1 MMKAI
6 CVSPTRAL
14 HAALRCGKLGSED
27 ICCVSFEMQ
36 QGLYALR
43 FRSDWLLYDSYVDA
57 CSGEELRQEPVR
69 ELQPPAGR
77 GHTGQSSVGKEKKKS
92 ASFREADF
100 FYFCR
105 CRKII
110 LICEK

>member
-1 MMKAI
+1 MMKTI

-14 HAALRCGKLGSED
+14 HAALRYGKLGSED

-57 CSGEELRQEPVR
+57 
-69 ELQPPAGR
+69 
-77 GHTGQSSVGKEKKKS
+77 
-92 ASFREADF
+92 
-100 FYFCR
+100 
-105 CRKII
+105 
-110 LICEK
+110 

>member
-1 MMKAI
+1 MMKLI

-14 HAALRCGKLGSED
+14 HAVLRYAKLSSED

-57 CSGEELRQEPVR
+57 CSGEVLGLSFEPAPSCDKSLCENCSRRQEEDTLDRAV
-69 ELQPPAGR
+69 
-77 GHTGQSSVGKEKKKS
+77 
-92 ASFREADF
+92 
-100 FYFCR
+100 
-105 CRKII
+105 
-110 LICEK
+110 

>member
-1 MMKAI
+1 MMKLI

-14 HAALRCGKLGSED
+14 HAVLRYGKLSSED

-57 CSGEELRQEPVR
+57 CSGEVLGFSFEPAPSCDKSLCENCSRRQEEDTLDKAV
-69 ELQPPAGR
+69 
-77 GHTGQSSVGKEKKKS
+77 
-92 ASFREADF
+92 
-100 FYFCR
+100 
-105 CRKII
+105 
-110 LICEK
+110 

>member
-1 MMKAI
+1 MKTI

-14 HAALRCGKLGSED
+14 HAALRYGKLGSED

-57 CSGEELRQEPVR
+57 CSGEVLGFSFEPAPSCDKSLCENCSRLQEEDTLARAV
-69 ELQPPAGR
+69 
-77 GHTGQSSVGKEKKKS
+77 
-92 ASFREADF
+92 
-100 FYFCR
+100 
-105 CRKII
+105 
-110 LICEK
+110 

>member
-1 MMKAI
+1 MMKSI

-14 HAALRCGKLGSED
+14 HAVLRYGKLSSED

-57 CSGEELRQEPVR
+57 CSGEVLGFSFEPAASCDKSLCENCSRRQEEDTLDRAV
-69 ELQPPAGR
+69 
-77 GHTGQSSVGKEKKKS
+77 
-92 ASFREADF
+92 
-100 FYFCR
+100 
-105 CRKII
+105 
-110 LICEK
+110 

>member
-1 MMKAI
+1 MMKLI

-14 HAALRCGKLGSED
+14 HAVLRYAKLSSED

-57 CSGEELRQEPVR
+57 CSGEVLGFSFEPAPSCDMSLCENCSRWQEEDTLARAV
-69 ELQPPAGR
+69 
-77 GHTGQSSVGKEKKKS
+77 
-92 ASFREADF
+92 
-100 FYFCR
+100 
-105 CRKII
+105 
-110 LICEK
+110 

>member
-1 MMKAI
+1 MMKSI

-14 HAALRCGKLGSED
+14 HAVLRYGKLSSED

-57 CSGEELRQEPVR
+57 CSGEVLGFSFEPAASCDKSLCENCSRRQEEETLARAV
-69 ELQPPAGR
+69 
-77 GHTGQSSVGKEKKKS
+77 
-92 ASFREADF
+92 
-100 FYFCR
+100 
-105 CRKII
+105 
-110 LICEK
+110 